1 MDAVLLNATPEKQE
15 NIALVVLKNGRLT
28 DEDTGIK
35 LLDRPVTKKMED
47 ESDESSDDKP
57 DFIELNN
64 ATKKETKQVQ
74 LDNEPSKVIGPDE
87 DEYQFEN

>member
-15 NIALVVLKNGRLT
+15 DITLVVLKSDQLT
-28 DEDTGIK
+28 GEDTGIK
-35 LLDRPVTKKMED
+35 LPDRLVTEKTED

-64 ATKKETKQVQ
+64 ATKESNQT
-74 LDNEPSKVIGPDE
+74 STTG
-87 DEYQFEN
+87 